1 MPNARAKVWGIVKDI
16 LSFRSI
22 ILPILATLL
31 PLSMVLNSESK
42 ATRCG
47 YTMIVMAV
55 LWLTEALPIPV
66 TALLPIFMLP
76 MLGVST
82 AKEVSSSYV
91 TDTSMLFLGGLI
103 VAVAVEEW
111 KLHVR
116 IALTILRFVG
126 SQPNLLMLGLMLPT
140 WFLSMWI
147 SNTAAAAMMIPIV
160 AAVTSQ
166 VKSASKADFAADNPD
181 DMYLLATKSDG
192 ISDIQKGEG
201 AILTSITLKSDDKEQ
216 EIKVND
222 NCPSRNENI
231 MESNRA
237 KKTTSTDDHT
247 SRLSKALALSIAYA
261 ANTGG
266 IATLTGSPPNLVFK
280 AVVDDAFA
288 TAGKAYDGVE
298 WSSGINFTSWLL
310 FALPISFLTLILGW
324 LWLDLFVLRCSKSCE
339 CFRKEKSAID
349 LQVREIIAKEF
360 RDLGRITFITDSTP
374 AMLIAVSLFILPA
387 KMPAVFCTRKP
398 GENRY
403 TPLLSWEKTV
413 QKVPWGVIVLLGGGF
428 ALAKAS
434 TRSGLSKWFGD
445 SLDFLSVYS
454 PFLLCLV
461 VSLIVAAVT
470 EVTSNTATATL
481 LMPILQELSIT
492 AGLNPLYL
500 MMAAAVACSF
510 AFMLPVATPPSAI
523 VFSHG
528 FLTIPDMASAGLM
541 MNIISVFVLTFG
553 INTWGKLLFDFD
565 NIPVIFQ
572 EIERNDTLSPM
583 AQMLNSSLV

>member
-1 MPNARAKVWGIVKDI
+1 MPDTRTKILGIVKDVW
-16 LSFRSI
+16 SYKSI
-22 ILPILATLL
+22 FMPILATLL
-31 PLSMVLNSESK
+31 PLSMAINSESE

-47 YTMIVMAV
+47 YTMIVMAA

-66 TALLPIFMLP
+66 TALLPIIMLP

-111 KLHVR
+111 NLHKR
-116 IALTILRFVG
+116 ISLTILRIVG

-147 SNTAAAAMMIPIV
+147 SNTAGAAMMLPIV
-160 AAVTSQ
+160 SAVTAQ
-166 VKSASKADFAADNPD
+166 VNSANIEDDAASHPED
-181 DMYLLATKSDG
+181 
-192 ISDIQKGEG
+192 ISPLRTESENQKGENI
-201 AILTSITLKSDDKEQ
+201 ALTSVNQEAAGKASKEYKQARGSSGSDERIVKDNRVPPKKK
-216 EIKVND
+216 KV
-222 NCPSRNENI
+222 
-231 MESNRA
+231 
-237 KKTTSTDDHT
+237 TSTDQQHN
-247 SRLSKALALSIAYA
+247 RLSKALALSIAYA

-266 IATLTGSPPNLVFK
+266 IATLTGSPPNLIFK
-280 AVVDDAFA
+280 AVVDDFA
-288 TAGKAYDGVE
+288 ECVVAVVFLCLAVLWIFRE
-298 WSSGINFTSWLL
+298 PPNISGWGRL
-310 FALPISFLTLILGW
+310 FK
-324 LWLDLFVLRCSKSCE
+324 DRY
-339 CFRKEKSAID
+339 
-349 LQVREIIAKEF
+349 
-360 RDLGRITFITDSTP
+360 ITDSTP
-374 AMLIAVSLFILPA
+374 AIVIAVSLFFLPA
-387 KMPAVFCTRKP
+387 KVPSIFCPNKP
-398 GENRY
+398 GIFSENRY
-403 TPLLSWEKTV
+403 TPILTWEKTV

-434 TRSGLSKWFGD
+434 IRSGLSKWFGD
-445 SLDFLSVYS
+445 SLEFLSDYS
-454 PFLLCLV
+454 PFVLCLII
-461 VSLIVAAVT
+461 SLLVALVT

-492 AGLNPLYL
+492 AGLNPIYL

-541 MNIISVFVLTFG
+541 MNVISVFVLTVG
-553 INTWGKLLFDFD
+553 INSWGKLLFDFD

-572 EIERNDTLSPM
+572 EIQNTTETPM
-583 AQMLNSSLV
+583 SDMYNSSSV